1 MLGSAASGLA
11 MLEGENGMPAMPST
25 GLINDYITGYMG
37 AAGAI
42 AALLKRE
49 KEGGSYHVTV
59 SLARNAMWY
68 QSLGLIPPADRM
80 FADNYFKKI
89 WELAPDKTPAFT
101 AEMSKRL
108 AVPDVVIRETPL
120 GRLRRL
126 APAVRYSATP
136 AFWMDPILR
145 PRGSDKPEWLS

>member
-1 MLGSAASGLA
+1 
-11 MLEGENGMPAMPST
+11 
-25 GLINDYITGYMG
+25 MG
-37 AAGAI
+37 TAGAI

-59 SLARNAMWY
+59 SLTRNAMWHE
-68 QSLGLIPPADRM
+68 SLGLIPPADRT

-89 WELAPDKTPAFT
+89 WTLTPDKIPVLT
-101 AEMSKRL
+101 AEMSKWRL
-108 AVPDVVIRETPL
+108 AAPEVVIRETPL
-120 GRLRRL
+120 GQLRRL
-126 APAVRYSATP
+126 APAVKYSATP